1 MTETKFIT
9 KKLTLLLGFSVGVIA
24 ANLYYA
30 QPLAALM
37 ANSLSLNLAMA
48 GLVVTFTQI
57 GYGVGVIFL
66 VPLGD
71 LIENRKVI
79 LILLG
84 VAILALLGISFST
97 NIILYFLATIMLG
110 IGASA
115 IQIIVPY
122 AAHLSPEAK
131 RGQVVGSLMSGLMLG
146 IMLSRP
152 IAGILSDMFSWQAVY
167 LLSVMMTGLIL
178 ILLYFYLPQRIPQKQ
193 NLRYFRLLTSMFGLL
208 LKYSDL
214 RNRGFYQACMFAAFC
229 LFWTAT
235 PLLLAGPDFGL
246 SQSAIAIFALVGV
259 SGAIFAPLA
268 GKLADQGFAR
278 SVSALAFILGSV
290 AFLMTHLLPLGS
302 TASLVLL
309 TIAAVL
315 LDAGVSA
322 NLVIGQRTIFSLPAE
337 LRGRLNSVY
346 IAITFVGGSFGSFI
360 GAWAYAHGGWNF
372 TSWIGFLLPTMGL
385 VYFLIEQ
392 KIRYNK
398 MNLSALK

>member
-1 MTETKFIT
+1 MAETNFIS

-37 ANSLSLNLAMA
+37 AHSLGLNIAMA
-48 GLVVTFTQI
+48 GLVMTFTQV
-57 GYGVGVIFL
+57 GYGIGVVFL

-97 NIILYFLATIMLG
+97 NIILYFLSTILLG
-110 IGASA
+110 VGASA

-152 IAGILSDMFSWQAVY
+152 IAGILSDIFSWHAVY
-167 LLSVMMTGLIL
+167 LLSVMMTGLISV
-178 ILLYFYLPQRIPQKQ
+178 LLYLNLPKRIPQNQ
-193 NLRYFRLLTSMFGLL
+193 NLRYSKLLTSMLGLL
-208 LKYSDL
+208 LKYPDL

-235 PLLLAGPDFGL
+235 PLLLAGPEFGL

-268 GKLADQGFAR
+268 GKFADRGFAQQ
-278 SVSALAFILGSV
+278 ATTLAFIVGALSF
-290 AFLMTHLLPLGS
+290 AMTHLLPLGS
-302 TASLVLL
+302 STSLALL
-309 TIAAVL
+309 TIAAIL

-322 NLVIGQRTIFSLPAE
+322 NLVVGQRTIFALPAE
-337 LRGRLNSVY
+337 LRGRLNSVF
-346 IAITFVGGSFGSFI
+346 IALTFIGGAFGSFI
-360 GAWAYAHGGWNF
+360 GTWAYAHGGWAL
-372 TSWIGFLLPTMGL
+372 TSWIGFMLPTTGL
-385 VYFLIEQ
+385 IYFMIERRVYRSKAAFSL
-392 KIRYNK
+392 
-398 MNLSALK
+398 